1 MDYQELYNI
10 IEDSVSEEQKNDL
23 NLIVNI
29 YLVATGVRTAYLTVD
44 QEFTEATKKLDFMV
58 YREVSF
64 KKNDIFDFVV
74 NKDFYKKYSY
84 LFDELEQ
91 TVLKAVAEYKPIIPL
106 IEIDWRKHLGTWA
119 DK

>member
-1 MDYQELYNI
+1 MLKKYFSYRKIFYIKMDYQELYNI

-44 QEFTEATKKLDFMV
+44 QDFTEATKKLDFII
-58 YREVSF
+58 YRLVKFDNS
-64 KKNDIFDFVV
+64 KKFEFAV

-84 LFDELEQ
+84 LFDEL
-91 TVLKAVAEYKPIIPL
+91 
-106 IEIDWRKHLGTWA
+106 
-119 DK
+119 